1 MATPARAYV
10 LPAPL
15 GGCAEPARRLKQAV
29 VRSAQPNPVILLIL
43 VLPSLVMKNSPVRKK
58 GPRITPH
65 PYMCSPRKNSLRWPD
80 EVVKSPPA
88 SFGGACRAMSS
99 ASDQPGH
106 VTQLLERW
114 GGGDPSAL
122 DELTPLVLSEL
133 RQLAAAYLR
142 RERPGHTLQATALV
156 NEAYLRLVGQKQGRW
171 QGRKHFYGIA
181 ARLMRQ
187 VLVEHARRHGAEKR
201 GGGREAVTL
210 GHADEVVG
218 SPEVDVLAVHEA
230 LERLAAFDEQHAR
243 VVELRFFCG
252 LSIEEAAE
260 ALGVGHA
267 TVEREWALARA
278 WLRKELR

>member
-1 MATPARAYV
+1 MRG
-10 LPAPL
+10 PL
-15 GGCAEPARRLKQAV
+15 
-29 VRSAQPNPVILLIL
+29 
-43 VLPSLVMKNSPVRKK
+43 
-58 GPRITPH
+58 
-65 PYMCSPRKNSLRWPD
+65 KNSLTPPA
-80 EVVKSPPA
+80 EVIKSPAAPLRDA
-88 SFGGACRAMSS
+88 YRAMSS
-99 ASDQPGH
+99 ATDQPGH

-114 GGGDPSAL
+114 GGGDRSAL
-122 DELTPLVLSEL
+122 DDLTPLVLGEL

-201 GGGREAVTL
+201 GGGRAAVSL
-210 GHADEVVG
+210 AHADEIAG
-218 SPEVDVLAVHEA
+218 SPVVDILDVHEA
-230 LERLAAFDEQHAR
+230 LERLAAFDSQQAR
-243 VVELRFFCG
+243 VVELRFFGG

-278 WLRKELR
+278 WLRKELK